1 VFCICS
7 SKEESPVKA
16 INKKRI
22 GQAGAV
28 DSHLHTLTAVIVVC
42 ICIDFAPNL
51 HLASL
56 QLQHLPITYVRISS
70 RVCCTFLPDSA
81 STAQALN
88 SPTASAVN
96 SKQKQNTTTST
107 FIASNHR
114 LDSCHTLVRRTHQ
127 TSSVCCSA
135 PTICWR
141 ASWCRI
147 ARIASLELLVFGSY
161 RLRMP
166 RLSLFL
172 HPLPPSHPACG

>member
-88 SPTASAVN
+88 CPAASAVVYFVN
-96 SKQKQNTTTST
+96 SKQKQT
-107 FIASNHR
+107 
-114 LDSCHTLVRRTHQ
+114 
-127 TSSVCCSA
+127 
-135 PTICWR
+135 
-141 ASWCRI
+141 
-147 ARIASLELLVFGSY
+147 Y
-161 RLRMP
+161 
-166 RLSLFL
+166 
-172 HPLPPSHPACG
+172 SHPHFWTVTSNQADDRNNNSGRSHRPF

>member
-107 FIASNHR
+107 FIASNQADGRNNNSGRSHR
-114 LDSCHTLVRRTHQ
+114 
-127 TSSVCCSA
+127 
-135 PTICWR
+135 P
-141 ASWCRI
+141 
-147 ARIASLELLVFGSY
+147 F
-161 RLRMP
+161 
-166 RLSLFL
+166 
-172 HPLPPSHPACG
+172 